1 MNTLRSTAQ
10 RSELLS
16 HRSSVTASDSALNAR
31 AMLHAVY
38 FTLLLVYALE
48 RSTEEHRQGPT
59 DTTVT
64 SLCLYVV
71 RLGGSY
77 CCSPCQQHHGVCH
90 TASAVLL

>member
-16 HRSSVTASDSALNAR
+16 HRSSVTGSDSALKAR
-31 AMLHAVY
+31 ALLHAVY
-38 FTLLLVYALE
+38 ITLLVIQALE
-48 RSTEEHRQGPT
+48 RSTEEHFQGPT

-71 RLGGSY
+71 RLGGLYS
-77 CCSPCQQHHGVCH
+77 CSPC
-90 TASAVLL
+90 